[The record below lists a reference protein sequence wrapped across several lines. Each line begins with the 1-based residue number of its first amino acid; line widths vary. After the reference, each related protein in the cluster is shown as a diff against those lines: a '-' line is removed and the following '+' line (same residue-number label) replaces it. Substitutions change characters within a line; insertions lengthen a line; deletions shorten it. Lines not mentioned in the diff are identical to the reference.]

1 MTVKHFEGKIAA
13 LCGGVGG
20 AKLALGLSCVLAPE
34 QLSIIV
40 NTADDFEHLGL
51 SISPDIDTVT
61 YTLSETVNPETGWG
75 RKDESWRFMESLER
89 LGGETWFS
97 LGDTDLA
104 THAIRTARLSG
115 GARLTEVTRDIA
127 RALGIAVPILPA
139 TDDRLRTIV
148 ETDEGALPFQRY
160 FVGRR
165 CQPRALSLRYENAQ
179 NAALTPQVVAALEA
193 PDLAAIVICPSNP
206 FLSVDPILAIPD
218 ARARIRAAGVPVIAV
233 SPIIGGR
240 AVKGPLSKMMQ
251 EFGQPSDVDS
261 IARHYADLADVLIV
275 DEADRDTAFEGP
287 VKHVAKTLMNTLQD
301 RIALA
306 AVVLDLTNELRG
318 IKHE

>member
-1 MTVKHFEGKIAA
+1 MSTARFSGKIAA

-20 AKLALGLSCVLAPE
+20 AKLALGLTHVLTPD

-61 YTLSETVNPETGWG
+61 YTLSDKVNPETGWG
-75 RKDESWRFMESLER
+75 RKDESWRFMEALDR
-89 LGGETWFS
+89 LGGETWFN

-104 THAIRTARLSG
+104 THAFRTARRAG
-115 GARLTEVTRDIA
+115 GMRLTEVTRDIS
-127 RALGIAVPILPA
+127 RALGIKAAILPA
-139 TDDRLRTIV
+139 TDDKIRTIV

-165 CQPRALSLRYENAQ
+165 CEPVARSLRFDNAR
-179 NAALTPQVVAALEA
+179 NTRLTPEVITALEA

-206 FLSVDPILAIPD
+206 FLSVDPILAIPG
-218 ARARIRAAGVPVIAV
+218 ARALIRDRDVPVIAV
-233 SPIIGGR
+233 SPIIGGK
-240 AVKGPLSKMMQ
+240 AVKGPLAKMMA
-251 EFGQPSDVDS
+251 EFGVTSDVTS
-261 IARHYADLADVLIV
+261 IARHYTGLADVLIV
-275 DEADRDTAFEGP
+275 DEADADATFDGP
-287 VKHVAKTLMNTLQD
+287 EKRVTKTMMDSLPD

-306 AVVLDLTNELRG
+306 EAVLG
-318 IKHE
+318 IVSDSAGEAR

>member
-1 MTVKHFEGKIAA
+1 MSTARFSGKIAA

-20 AKLALGLSCVLAPE
+20 AKLALGLTHVLPPD

-61 YTLSETVNPETGWG
+61 YTLSDKVNPETGWG
-75 RKDESWRFMESLER
+75 RKDESWRFMEALDR
-89 LGGETWFS
+89 LGGETWFN

-104 THAIRTARLSG
+104 THAFRTARRAG
-115 GARLTEVTRDIA
+115 GMRLTEVTRDIS
-127 RALGIAVPILPA
+127 RALGIKAAILPA
-139 TDDRLRTIV
+139 TDDKIRTIV

-165 CQPRALSLRYENAQ
+165 CEPVARSLRFDNAR
-179 NAALTPQVVAALEA
+179 NTRLTPEVITALEA

-206 FLSVDPILAIPD
+206 FLSVDPILAIPG
-218 ARARIRAAGVPVIAV
+218 ARALIRDRDVPVIAV
-233 SPIIGGR
+233 SPIIGGK
-240 AVKGPLSKMMQ
+240 AVKGPLAKMMA
-251 EFGQPSDVDS
+251 EFGVTSDVTS
-261 IARHYADLADVLIV
+261 IARHYTGLADVLIV
-275 DEADRDTAFEGP
+275 DEADADATFDGP
-287 VKHVAKTLMNTLQD
+287 EKRVTKTMMDSLPD

-306 AVVLDLTNELRG
+306 EAVLG
-318 IKHE
+318 IVSDSAGEAR